1 MSHNNPN
8 FQTVEEVSWNPNI
21 APVVDG
27 LLDKLSM
34 QLKTTDH
41 DFESLATLA
50 DARDVTCFDM
60 YKETIK
66 PVSLVVKE
74 KSCNW

>member
-1 MSHNNPN
+1 
-8 FQTVEEVSWNPNI
+8 
-21 APVVDG
+21 
-27 LLDKLSM
+27 M

-50 DARDVTCFDM
+50 DARNVTCFDM